1 MNVIEWACT
10 HANTHR
16 RHENDK
22 NAYQLRVKCDSLLPL
37 VFPDYPY
44 SSSNMISSAK
54 IDELAA
60 TMAEIKDFWL
70 KEYPESIDEMFD
82 RNFTQ
87 CDTASGMLRSVI
99 TYKMSSGHSSKEWFG
114 EKLDTVLRQAALDP
128 RAHGMEALYKYTG
141 ECV

>member
-1 MNVIEWACT
+1 MHT
-10 HANTHR
+10 ANTHR

-54 IDELAA
+54 IDELAS
-60 TMAEIKDFWL
+60 TMAEIKDVWL
-70 KEYPESIDEMFD
+70 KEDTQAFDGMFD

-87 CDTASGMLRSVI
+87 CNAESAMLASSI
-99 TYKMSSGHSSKEWFG
+99 TYKMSGEHSSKEWFD
-114 EKLDTVLRQAALDP
+114 EKLDAVLRQAALDP